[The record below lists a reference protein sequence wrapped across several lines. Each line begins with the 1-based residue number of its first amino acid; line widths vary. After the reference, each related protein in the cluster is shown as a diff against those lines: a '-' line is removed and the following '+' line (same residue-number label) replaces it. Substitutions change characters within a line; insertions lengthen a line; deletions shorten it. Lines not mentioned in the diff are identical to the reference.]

1 MAGKFTHHAK
11 NAVLARKRAFREEVL
26 EFLASHP
33 AASLADFEKV
43 LREQVEAL
51 LIQKIDDRQ
60 AAVQA
65 VVTKPLVGPLADPD
79 RQEEFRREED
89 AGSPTG
95 EAARRA
101 WWQRRAALLEE
112 IKEQASKEAID
123 WECRAC
129 GAVVGQRCRTS
140 GGREREPH
148 FLRVTDAELPY
159 LRAYGI
165 RV

>member
-11 NAVLARKRAFREEVL
+11 NAVLARKRAFHEEVL
-26 EFLASHP
+26 EFFASHP
-33 AASLADFEKV
+33 VASLADFEKA

-51 LIQKIDDRQ
+51 LIQKIADQQ
-60 AAVQA
+60 AASQA
-65 VVTKPLVGPLADPD
+65 VVTKPLVGLLADPD
-79 RQEEFRREED
+79 RQEEFRRRE
-89 AGSPTG
+89 ATGPPTG
-95 EAARRA
+95 EAERRA

-112 IKEQASKEAID
+112 IKEQASKEALD

-129 GAVVGQRCRTS
+129 GAEAGQHCRTS

-159 LRAYGI
+159 IRAYGI